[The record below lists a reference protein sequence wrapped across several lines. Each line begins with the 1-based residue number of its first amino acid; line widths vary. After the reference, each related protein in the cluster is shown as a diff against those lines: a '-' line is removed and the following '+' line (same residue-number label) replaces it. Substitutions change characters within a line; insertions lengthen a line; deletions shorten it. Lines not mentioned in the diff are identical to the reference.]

1 MRLLIVPAAGLGSR
15 LGAGVPKALVRVV
28 GQPMLDHLLELY
40 RPYAGHVVVVTH
52 PSFSADVRAHL
63 ERRDSRVP
71 DTPRWSLAEQ
81 SAPTGMLD
89 AILEAAPIV
98 AREDPVAIWI
108 TWCDQVGILAATAA
122 RLAAAETSNP
132 PPAVALP
139 TIWRRNPY
147 IHFARD
153 DDGQIVRVLHRREG
167 DRLPDFGE
175 SDMGLF
181 ALSRDGFAHHL
192 PRYAASLEP
201 GRGTGERNFLP
212 FIAWVSSRASV
223 VTFAGTDERE
233 AVGVNTP
240 EELRAVEEWLRVSR
254 VTPTT

>member
-15 LGAGVPKALVRVV
+15 LGASVPKALVSVG

-63 ERRDSRVP
+63 ERRDSRGP
-71 DTPRWSLAEQ
+71 DTLRWSLAEQ

-89 AILEAAPIV
+89 AILEAAPIL
-98 AREDPVAIWI
+98 AGEEPVAIWI
-108 TWCDQVGILAATAA
+108 TWCDQVGILPSTAA

-139 TIWRRNPY
+139 TIWRRKPY

-153 DDGQIVRVLHRREG
+153 DDGQIIRVLHRREG
-167 DRLPDFGE
+167 DHLPDFGE
-175 SDMGLF
+175 SDM
-181 ALSRDGFAHHL
+181 
-192 PRYAASLEP
+192 
-201 GRGTGERNFLP
+201 
-212 FIAWVSSRASV
+212 
-223 VTFAGTDERE
+223 
-233 AVGVNTP
+233 
-240 EELRAVEEWLRVSR
+240 
-254 VTPTT
+254 

>member
-15 LGAGVPKALVRVV
+15 LGGSVPKALVRVS

-40 RPYAGHVVVVTH
+40 RSYVDHVVVVTH

-63 ERRDSRVP
+63 ERRDKLVP

-81 SAPTGMLD
+81 RAPTGMLD

-98 AREDPVAIWI
+98 AREDPINVWI
-108 TWCDQVGILAATAA
+108 TWCDQVGVLSSTAA
-122 RLAAAETSNP
+122 RLAAADSSKP
-132 PPAVALP
+132 QPAVALP

-181 ALSRDGFAHHL
+181 ALSRDAFTHHL
-192 PRYAASLEP
+192 PRYAAALEP

-212 FIAWVSSRASV
+212 FIAWVSSRAKV
-223 VTFAGTDERE
+223 VSFTGTDERE
-233 AVGVNTP
+233 AVGVNTSD
-240 EELRAVEEWLRVSR
+240 ELRAVEEWLRVSR
-254 VTPTT
+254 VAPAP